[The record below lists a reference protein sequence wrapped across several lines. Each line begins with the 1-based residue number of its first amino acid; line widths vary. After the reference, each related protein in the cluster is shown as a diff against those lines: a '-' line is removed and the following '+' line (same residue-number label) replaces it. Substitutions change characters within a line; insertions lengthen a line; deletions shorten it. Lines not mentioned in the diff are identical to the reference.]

1 MGNSPSTTNSVAASV
16 AGRIIEAEIKISVDP
31 GHALPLASA
40 LYAVE
45 NAEGVWL
52 CAFYGT
58 NRSVFDFLPQK
69 GAEVDEAS
77 LGIAFQEK
85 SFIPKQAYQAARWE
99 DFVSSRRMAYE
110 VRKGG

>member
-1 MGNSPSTTNSVAASV
+1 MGNSPSTTNAPVPLLK
-16 AGRIIEAEIKISVDP
+16 GKIIEAEIKVSVDP

-69 GAEVDEAS
+69 GAEVDESS

-85 SFIPKQAYQAARWE
+85 SFIPKQDYQPARWE
-99 DFVSSRRMAYE
+99 EFASSRRMAYE
-110 VRKGG
+110 LRKG

>member
-1 MGNSPSTTNSVAASV
+1 MGTSPSAANASPPPV
-16 AGRIIEAEIKISVDP
+16 RGKIIEAEIKVSVDP

-45 NAEGVWL
+45 NPEGVWL

-69 GAEVDEAS
+69 DAEVDETQ

-85 SFIPKQAYQAARWE
+85 RFVPRPDYQPALWE
-99 DFVSSRRMAYE
+99 EFKNSRRMAYE
-110 VRKGG
+110 ARKGG

>member
-1 MGNSPSTTNSVAASV
+1 MEASPSVPTGSAAP
-16 AGRIIEAEIKISVDP
+16 ACGKIIEAEVKISVDP
-31 GHALPLASA
+31 GNPLPLASA

-45 NAEGVWL
+45 SAEGVWL

-69 GAEVDEAS
+69 DAEVDEAK

-85 SFIPKQAYQAARWE
+85 RFIPKQEYQSALWE
-99 DFVSSRRMAYE
+99 EFKNSRRMTYE
-110 VRKGG
+110 AHKGG